1 VRRHALDL
9 IVLFVLVSVV
19 CGYIALAAPG
29 VRSEALHAYVLALGA
44 LVMVALVTAT
54 SDSLP
59 RSERGEFDRAL
70 AERAEPE
77 RPLTELERTE
87 REVTLGVSSAYDL
100 HHRLLPHLRECAQAR
115 LERRG
120 LALAPEHLG
129 RWWPLLRPDRPPP
142 EEHFA
147 HGIRV
152 DDLRALVDDLERI

>member
-9 IVLFVLVSVV
+9 IVLFVLASVV
-19 CGYIALAAPG
+19 CGYVALAAPG

-44 LVMVALVTAT
+44 LAMVALVSAT
-54 SDSLP
+54 SESLP
-59 RSERGEFDRAL
+59 RSERGEFERAL
-70 AERAEPE
+70 GEGSGPE
-77 RPLTELERTE
+77 RRLPELERTE
-87 REVTLGVSSAYDL
+87 REVTLGISSAYDL

-120 LALAPEHLG
+120 LALAPEHVG

-152 DDLRALVDDLERI
+152 EELRALVDDLERI

>member
-9 IVLFVLVSVV
+9 IVLFVLASAV
-19 CGYIALAAPG
+19 CGYVALAAPG

-44 LVMVALVTAT
+44 LVMLGLVTAT
-54 SDSLP
+54 GESLP
-59 RSERGEFDRAL
+59 RSEHGDFERAL
-70 AERAEPE
+70 AERATAE
-77 RPLTELERTE
+77 RRLPELERSE
-87 REVTLGVSSAYDL
+87 REVTLGISSAYDL

-120 LALAPEHLG
+120 LALAPEHTG

-142 EEHFA
+142 DEHFA

-152 DDLRALVDDLERI
+152 DELRALVDDIERI